1 MILVAGGTGNL
12 GSALVPRLCARGERV
27 RVLTRDP
34 VRAAHLHHDLVEV
47 VKGDV
52 CDVASLRRAVA
63 GVETVVGAA
72 HGFGDDDTVSPST
85 VDRRGNMNLV
95 DAAKGAGASV
105 VLMSGVQAAPDS
117 SMELFRAKAAAE
129 GYVRASGVQWTIVR
143 ATAFVETWAGVMGPP
158 LRASGRTIVF
168 GRGDNPINFVS
179 VADVAALLERVVM
192 DTTLRGET
200 IEIGGPANLT
210 FNAFATLVGESLGVP
225 PNPRR
230 VPRIVLRAMG
240 ALLGSIKPS
249 LARHARGAV
258 VMDMEDMTFDDA
270 SLRARFPEVP
280 LTDAR
285 AALEAYFARG

>member
-27 RVLTRDP
+27 RVLSRDP
-34 VRAAHLHHDLVEV
+34 ARAEHLRHDLVEV
-47 VKGDV
+47 MKGDV

-63 GVETVVGAA
+63 GVETVVAAA
-72 HGFGDDDTVSPST
+72 HGFGDDDTVSPAT
-85 VDRRGNMNLV
+85 VDRQGNMNLV

-129 GYVRASGVQWTIVR
+129 EYVRASGVPSTIVR
-143 ATAFVETWAGVMGPP
+143 ATAFVETWAGIMGPP

-179 VADVAALLERVVM
+179 VADVAALVERVIM

-200 IEIGGPANLT
+200 LEIGGPANLT
-210 FNAFATLVGESLGVP
+210 FNAFAILVGESLGMP

-230 VPRIVLRAMG
+230 VPRAILRVMG
-240 ALLGSIKPS
+240 ALVGPFKPS

-258 VMDMEDMTFDDA
+258 VMDVEDMSFDDA
-270 SLRARFPEVP
+270 SVRVRFPEVP